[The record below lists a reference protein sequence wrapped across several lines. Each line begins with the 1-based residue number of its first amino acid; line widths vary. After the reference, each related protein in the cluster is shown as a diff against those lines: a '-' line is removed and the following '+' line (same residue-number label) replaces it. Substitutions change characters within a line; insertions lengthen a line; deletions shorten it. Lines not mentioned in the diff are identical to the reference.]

1 MGKKADVLE
10 IVLDLNGFEEIHR
23 WILSWGARV
32 EVMEPAELRDRV
44 LASVEETRSLYQRK
58 K

>member
-1 MGKKADVLE
+1 MGKKASVLE
-10 IVLDLNGFEEIHR
+10 IVLDLNSFEEIHR

-44 LASVEETRSLYQRK
+44 LASLEEARSLYK
-58 K
+58 A